1 MTVPTVLPRLSVVLT
16 PEQHHLL
23 TRLAE
28 LQGRSAASYVRRL
41 LDVATPS
48 LRSLAA
54 RLEGVEADTAAID
67 ENAQAAIAQMLDEA
81 EDELAAQLDLLDLCE
96 DEDEPSQEGRE
107 GAARADRPGPPDE
120 SRPPYSNTG
129 VRVPQRDGKPSL
141 LHIVTGGRDA

>member
-1 MTVPTVLPRLSVVLT
+1 MPTVLPRLSVVLT

-23 TRLAE
+23 TRLSD

-67 ENAQAAIAQMLDEA
+67 ENAQAAIAQLLDEA
-81 EDELAAQLDLLDLCE
+81 EDELADQLDLLDLC
-96 DEDEPSQEGRE
+96 DDADGPAKEGRE
-107 GAARADRPGPPDE
+107 GAALADRPGPPDDGH
-120 SRPPYSNTG
+120 PPYSNTG

-141 LHIVTGGRDA
+141 LHIVAGGRDA

>member
-23 TRLAE
+23 TRLAD

-54 RLEGVEADTAAID
+54 RLEGIEADTAAID

-81 EDELAAQLDLLDLCE
+81 EDELADQLDLLDLC
-96 DEDEPSQEGRE
+96 DEAEGPGQEAGE
-107 GAARADRPGPPDE
+107 GAALADLPPPPE
-120 SRPPYSNTG
+120 AAHPPYSNTG
-129 VRVPQRDGKPSL
+129 VRVPQKDGNPSFMHL
-141 LHIVTGGRDA
+141 VAGGRDA